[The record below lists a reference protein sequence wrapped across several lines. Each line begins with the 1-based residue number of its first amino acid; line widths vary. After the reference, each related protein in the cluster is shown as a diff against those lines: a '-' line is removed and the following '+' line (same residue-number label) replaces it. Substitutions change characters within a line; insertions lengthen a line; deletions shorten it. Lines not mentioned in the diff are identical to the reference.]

1 MTDPV
6 VVDGVAPARVVSP
19 STPEELAE
27 ALHRAAQ
34 AGKAVIPTGGGRLLG
49 AGNPPDRFDVALS
62 TRGLARVVEASQA
75 DLTLTVE
82 AGATLE
88 EVEEALRPLG
98 QQLPLDPPGGPGHT
112 IGGVL
117 ATGLTGP
124 LRQRFGSPRDFLI
137 GLRVALP
144 DGRLAASGGRVVK
157 NVSGYDMNKVHLGAL
172 GSLGVIVTASFK
184 VFPRPHQEVTLTQS
198 GGGDPWSAAERA
210 LALAEPPLAVELDS
224 DGRVLARLG
233 GTGPAL
239 ARQASELG
247 WPEADPGRWDEWRRR
262 GPERESWARISV
274 PPRHLR
280 SVLAELPDGA
290 SWWGSPGVGVA
301 YWTGSLS
308 SGEVVAARA
317 AAEGC
322 GGALVLLAAPPDLKR
337 QVGAWGSDPATLE
350 WMRRVRDAFDPARTL
365 SPGRYVV

>member
-6 VVDGVAPARVVSP
+6 VVDGVAPGRVASP
-19 STPEELAE
+19 STPEEVAE
-27 ALHRAAQ
+27 ALRGAAE
-34 AGKAVIPTGGGRLLG
+34 AGEAVIPTGGGRLLG
-49 AGNPPDRFDVALS
+49 FGDVPERFDVALS
-62 TRGLARVVEASQA
+62 TRGVARVVEASQA

-88 EVEEALRPLG
+88 EVDEALRPLG

-112 IGGVL
+112 VGGVL
-117 ATGLTGP
+117 ATGLSGP

-172 GSLGVIVTASFK
+172 GSLGVIVAASFK
-184 VFPRPHQEVTLTQS
+184 VFPRPHQEVTLVLADA
-198 GGGDPWSAAERA
+198 GDPWAAAERA

-224 DGRVLARLG
+224 AGRVLARLG
-233 GTGPAL
+233 GTGPGL
-239 ARQASELG
+239 ARQASQLG
-247 WPEADPGRWDEWRRR
+247 WPEAEPGIWDELRRP
-262 GPERESWARISV
+262 GPEQAAWARISV

-280 SVLAELPDGA
+280 EVLAELPAGA
-290 SWWGSPGVGVA
+290 TWWGSAGVGVA
-301 YWTGSLS
+301 HWTGALS
-308 SGEVVAARA
+308 AAEVAAART
-317 AAEGC
+317 AAERR
-322 GGALVLLAAPPDLKR
+322 GGSLVLLAAPPDLKR
-337 QVGAWGSDPATLE
+337 QVGAWGSDPPTLE
-350 WMRRVRDAFDPARTL
+350 WMRRLRDAFDPSRTL